1 MTRYIVFPRKNFREQ
16 EDDVARGSTG
26 APRNTPD
33 PDVPAAGGDIRTAQT
48 QDIQERGARHRQR
61 WPGGPQTSPDQG
73 RPGKPKGINRL
84 IAIICGRR
92 TKWVI
97 VVFWLLVVA
106 ALGGLAG
113 KLQGAEKNDAS
124 SYLPASA
131 ESTHELNEQAAFQ
144 SKNYNPALVVYVRDG
159 GITQADMDKAKA
171 DAKYF
176 ATLSVVDG
184 RVATPQLSK
193 DHKAIV
199 TDIGSDLGYNSNLG
213 GFITTV
219 QNTATKNA
227 DGLSVYIGGPAASAN
242 DQIKIF
248 KGIDSTL
255 LYSALAVVIGLL
267 LLTYRSPVLW
277 LLPIISAGVA
287 LTVSEAVIYLLVQHA
302 NLTVNGQSGGIL
314 VVLVIGASTDYA
326 LLLVARY
333 REELRRHA
341 DRHQAMAIALRRAGP
356 AIIASGLT
364 VVIGMLC
371 LMAAESNDISGLG
384 PVAAI
389 GIGVGLIAMI
399 TLLPALLVV
408 VGRWIFWPV
417 RPRYG
422 TPEPTSRGLWSR
434 VGQAISRRPRGVW
447 VVTAILL
454 AAGSAGLIGFKIG
467 TLTTAQAFRGTPP
480 SVSAQN
486 VQARYFPA
494 GSGEPVQVI
503 STAASAGAVRT
514 ALADTPG
521 IASVTAPVTRDGLSF
536 VQATMTPAPD
546 STAAYTLVDKIRTT
560 VHAIPG
566 ADAKVGGGT
575 AINKDV
581 EAAAAH
587 DRDVEIPLILGVVL
601 LILALLLRAIVAPLV
616 LIVTVVLSF
625 GAALGISALFFKHV
639 FGFAGADTS
648 LPLFVFVFLVA
659 LGIDYNIFLMTRI
672 REESI
677 RFGTHRGALAGLA
690 ATGGVITSAGL
701 VLAGTFAVLGTLPLV
716 EFTEIGFAVALGVL
730 LDTIIVRSVLVT
742 ALTLDIGR
750 HIWWPS
756 ALAHPQHQPGGT
768 TPRIAPH
775 DRSVTNGT

>member
-1 MTRYIVFPRKNFREQ
+1 
-16 EDDVARGSTG
+16 VARGSTG

-48 QDIQERGARHRQR
+48 QDIQGRGARHRQIR
-61 WPGGPQTSPDQG
+61 PGGPQTSPDQG
-73 RPGKPKGINRL
+73 TPGKPRVIDRL

-92 TKWVI
+92 TKWAV
-97 VVFWLLVVA
+97 VVFWLVVIA
-106 ALGGLAG
+106 ALGSLAG

-131 ESTHELNEQAAFQ
+131 ESTQELNEQSVFQ
-144 SKNYNPALVVYVRDG
+144 NKNYNPALVVYVRDS
-159 GITQADMDKAKA
+159 GITPADLAKA
-171 DAKYF
+171 DADARSF
-176 ATLSVVDG
+176 ASLGAVDG
-184 RVATPQLSK
+184 RVAPPIVSA
-193 DHKAIV
+193 DHKAIETV
-199 TDIGSDLGYNSNLG
+199 IGSDLGYNADLS

-219 QNTATKNA
+219 QNTAVKNA

-242 DQIKIF
+242 DELKIF

-255 LYSALAVVIGLL
+255 LYAALGVVIVLL

-277 LLPIISAGVA
+277 LMPIISAGVA
-287 LTVSEAVIYLLVQHA
+287 LTVAEAVIYLLVRHA

-333 REELRRHA
+333 REELRRHS
-341 DRHQAMAIALRRAGP
+341 DRHQAMAIALHRAGP

-364 VVIGMLC
+364 VVTGMLC
-371 LMAAESNDISGLG
+371 LLAAESNDISGLG

-389 GIGVGLIAMI
+389 GVGVGLISMI

-408 VGRWIFWPV
+408 FGRWIFWPV

-422 TPEPTSRGLWSR
+422 TAEPTSRGLWSR
-434 VGQAISRRPRGVW
+434 VGQLISRSPRGVW
-447 VVTAILL
+447 VVTVILL
-454 AAGSAGLIGFKIG
+454 AAGSAGLIGFKFG
-467 TLTTAQAFRGTPP
+467 TLTTAQSFRGTPA
-480 SVSAQN
+480 SVTAQN
-486 VQARYFPA
+486 VLAKYFPA

-503 STAASAGAVRT
+503 STAGSAGAVRT

-521 IASVTAPVTRDGLSF
+521 IASVTPPVTKDGLSF
-536 VQATMTPAPD
+536 LQATMTPAPD
-546 STAAYTLVDKIRTT
+546 SPAAYTLVDKIRST

-575 AINKDV
+575 AINQDV

-587 DRDVEIPLILGVVL
+587 DRDVEIPLILLVVL
-601 LILALLLRAIVAPLV
+601 LILGLLLRAIVAPLV
-616 LIVTVVLSF
+616 LIGTVVLSF
-625 GAALGISALFFKHV
+625 GAALGISSLFFKHV

-648 LPLFVFVFLVA
+648 MPLLVFVFLVA

-677 RFGTHRGALAGLA
+677 RSGTRRGALAALA

-750 HIWWPS
+750 HMWWPS
-756 ALAHPQHQPGGT
+756 ALSHPAGLAQGDDPPEPPG
-768 TPRIAPH
+768 
-775 DRSVTNGT
+775 RSVTDGT